1 MEKRRI
7 GKSEIKVSAMGIGCW
22 AIGGPAFEKDG
33 TPIGWGDVK
42 DEESIGG
49 LYAALD
55 NGITLFDTS
64 NMYGTGHSER
74 LIGQVIKGHR
84 EEIILSSKFGWV
96 FDSSTRT
103 KLGWDISPIY
113 VRKSLE
119 GTLKR
124 LGTDYLD
131 VYFLHVP
138 FPEADQVGETI
149 EILEQ
154 LVDEGKIRTYGWSTD
169 DVNRAR
175 AFAPGKHCGVVQHG
189 QNIFEYDKEML
200 ALCEEYDLASFNRG
214 PLAMGLLTGKFKEN
228 TILKDNDIRGK
239 NAPSYMKFFK
249 DGKPNPEWLNR
260 VEAIRDI
267 LTEGGRTPAQGA
279 LGWLWAKNQRMI
291 PIPGFKN
298 ARQVKDNARAMEFG
312 PLTQKQME
320 EIEKL
325 LDREEK

>member
-64 NMYGTGHSER
+64 NMYGTGHSES

-96 FDSSTRT
+96 FDSATRT
-103 KLGWDISPIY
+103 KLGWDISPVY